1 MERFNNINSTD
12 NLTGDELNQYLENT
26 LLSGSEDKMKEKAY
40 IQYMKHIEYMR
51 EYRVKNKDKI
61 KNYMADLYS
70 NNPEYKKKLSQRF
83 ADSYYPKRYGMT
95 KEEYLKLKEQKQ
107 KVILDNFLQQKNQNQ
122 NQNKKSRL
130 LSYEQFV
137 NKHDQKIISCN

>member
-26 LLSGSEDKMKEKAY
+26 LLSGSEDRMKEKAY
-40 IQYMKHIEYMR
+40 IQYIKHIEYMR
-51 EYRVKNKDKI
+51 EYRVKNRNKI
-61 KNYMADLYS
+61 NNYMADLYN

-83 ADSYYPKRYGMT
+83 ADSYYPKKYGMT

-107 KVILDNFLQQKNQNQ
+107 KVILDNYLQKEKNE
-122 NQNKKSRL
+122 NKKVVYYHMNNL
-130 LSYEQFV
+130 
-137 NKHDQKIISCN
+137 

>member
-40 IQYMKHIEYMR
+40 IQYIKHIEYMR
-51 EYRVKNKDKI
+51 EYGVKNRNKI
-61 KNYMADLYS
+61 NNYMADLYN

-83 ADSYYPKRYGMT
+83 ADSYYPKKYGMT

-107 KVILDNFLQQKNQNQ
+107 KVILDNYLQKEKNE
-122 NQNKKSRL
+122 NKKSRL

-137 NKHDQKIISCN
+137 NKHEQIKAVQCN

>member
-1 MERFNNINSTD
+1 MEGLNNINSTD

-26 LLSGSEDKMKEKAY
+26 LLSGSEDRMKEKAY
-40 IQYMKHIEYMR
+40 IQYIKHIEYMR
-51 EYRVKNKDKI
+51 EYRVKNRNKI
-61 KNYMADLYS
+61 NNYMADLYN

-83 ADSYYPKRYGMT
+83 ADSYYPKKYGMT

-107 KVILDNFLQQKNQNQ
+107 KVILDNYLQKEKNE
-122 NQNKKSRL
+122 NKKSRL

-137 NKHDQKIISCN
+137 NKHDQKIINCN